1 MLTRADACGGGPAS
15 MSSVRSCPVR
25 SPQLGDGLVEVVD
38 GTERLVHAG
47 EAQVGDLVELAQRT
61 QDGEPDLVA
70 GHLSGTGRPDRL
82 FDGLRQLSQHVLVD
96 RPALAS
102 PAHAVDDL
110 QPAERLGDPAALD
123 HRERGLLDGREPTPA
138 VLAAATAADDLAFVV
153 LARIDDPRIGM
164 SAVRTPHSVSPPLS
178 HPGPIDAGA
187 STSAWGQVVDPL
199 LTTARVLWTAIP
211 KLWMTYTSVTTR
223 CRGRP

>member
-38 GTERLVHAG
+38 GTERLVHAC

-82 FDGLRQLSQHVLVD
+82 FDGLRQLSQRVLVD

-123 HRERGLLDGREPTPA
+123 HRERGLLDGREPAPA
-138 VLAAATAADDLAFVV
+138 VLAATTAANDLALVV

-164 SAVRTPHSVSPPLS
+164 AAVRTPHFRFASSVPSWGGRHRCVDLSLGTSCGPAVDDSPQP
-178 HPGPIDAGA
+178 
-187 STSAWGQVVDPL
+187 VDRYPQIVDDL
-199 LTTARVLWTAIP
+199 HQCNYY
-211 KLWMTYTSVTTR
+211 M
-223 CRGRP
+223 